1 MAKAI
6 GLLRIIRKLT
16 LGSGEM
22 VKFLVMVN
30 TTKKMFH
37 FIREL
42 SKILSR
48 MVLVVNNL
56 LTETNLK
63 GSI

>member
-1 MAKAI
+1 MDKAI
-6 GLLRIIRKLT
+6 GLPRIIKKLT
-16 LGSGEM
+16 LGSGKM
-22 VKFLVMVN
+22 GRFLVMVN

-37 FIREL
+37 FTREL

>member
-1 MAKAI
+1 MDKAI
-6 GLLRIIRKLT
+6 GLPRIIKKLT
-16 LGSGEM
+16 LGSGKM
-22 VKFLVMVN
+22 VKFLAMVN
-30 TTKKMFH
+30 TTKRMCH

-48 MVLVVNNL
+48 MVLVANNL